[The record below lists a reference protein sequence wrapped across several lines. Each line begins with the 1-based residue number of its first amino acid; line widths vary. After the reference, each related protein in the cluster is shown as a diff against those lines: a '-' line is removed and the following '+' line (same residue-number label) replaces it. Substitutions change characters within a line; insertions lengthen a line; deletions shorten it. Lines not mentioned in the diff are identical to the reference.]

1 LRKKVDLAVDLQPG
15 RGILPLMIRHL
26 RVSVP
31 GKIILMGE
39 HAAVYDRAALVAAL
53 GVRAEVSILETDG
66 GGLTLELSSLGH
78 VEESAWGDV
87 VGYRDRKREA
97 WDRYAAAPDS
107 ERFREVRGSDPAHI
121 VKIGLGETVRSLDAP
136 EIRPAR
142 VRIDSE
148 IPIGS
153 GFGSSAAVAVG
164 VVAAA
169 LRFLGVKPELEQ
181 IATLAMAVER
191 CQHGHPS
198 GVDHTAVLAGGI
210 LRFESAGDG
219 SRAVRPLV
227 KPDWVG
233 RDFRVFNSG
242 APKESTGEVVAAVG
256 ERRSRDSA
264 AFEVLLDRME
274 GNVRRFE
281 RSLEKDEAE
290 GSGLR
295 AAIVD
300 FESCLETIGVVPM
313 PIRRAVRRLEGAGG
327 AAKIS
332 GAGALSG
339 DSAGCLLVYWPPSAR
354 GEPADLLK
362 ECSPLGAA
370 IGAPGLRLEEVA

>member
-1 LRKKVDLAVDLQPG
+1 
-15 RGILPLMIRHL
+15 MTRHL
-26 RVSVP
+26 RASVP

-53 GVRAEVSILETDG
+53 GLRAEVSFLETDA
-66 GGLTLELSSLGH
+66 GGLTLELPSLGH
-78 VEESAWGDV
+78 VEQLAWEDV
-87 VGYRDRKREA
+87 VDYRDRKREA
-97 WDRYAAAPDS
+97 WEGYAAAPDS
-107 ERFREVRGSDPAHI
+107 GRFREVRGDDPAHI

-148 IPIGS
+148 IPVGS

-169 LRFLGVKPELEQ
+169 LRFLGAKPELGQ

-198 GVDHTAVLAGGI
+198 GVDHTTVLEGGI

-227 KPDWVG
+227 KQDWVG

-242 APKESTGEVVAAVG
+242 APRESTGEVVAAVS

-274 GNVRRFE
+274 RNVRQFE
-281 RSLEKDEAE
+281 RNLGRDDPEAL
-290 GSGLR
+290 GLR
-295 AAIVD
+295 AAILD
-300 FESCLETIGVVPM
+300 FESCLEAIGVVP
-313 PIRRAVRRLEGAGG
+313 PSVRSAVRRLEAGGG
-327 AAKIS
+327 AAKVS

-354 GEPADLLK
+354 GEPADLL
-362 ECSPLGAA
+362 EDCTPLGAA